1 MQVKQIYE
9 LVNGITTELL
19 GKSDLV
25 SENLENVVDVGK
37 ELFDNASVDAY
48 VKSLVNRIGRV
59 IFVNRP
65 YSGNVPS
72 VLMDSWEFG
81 SVTQKID
88 AEMPDA
94 TENDTW
100 ALTDKQEYN
109 PNIFYQP
116 KVSTK
121 FFNNKVT
128 FEIPMSFTE
137 RQVKQSFNSANELN
151 AFISMIYNAVDKSF
165 TVKVDGLI
173 MRTINNMI
181 AETLA
186 VKTANIRA
194 VNLLKDYKTLT
205 GATLTVDKAL
215 TDKEF
220 IRYASKTMTVYA
232 DRLGKM
238 STLFNI
244 GGKSR
249 FTSKDYLKGVML
261 SDFKASIDAYAM
273 ADIRHNEY
281 LTFPTCDIVPF
292 WQGSGTNYD
301 FTSVSSINV
310 VTSTKQTVTQ
320 SGILAILFDKEALGV
335 TNLDKRVTTSYN
347 AKGEFFNNFYKM
359 DCGSFND
366 LNENFVVFY
375 IADTTA

>member
-1 MQVKQIYE
+1 MVVKQIYE
-9 LVNGITTELL
+9 LMNGVTTELL
-19 GKSDLV
+19 GKGNVVNEDL
-25 SENLENVVDVGK
+25 SNVVDVGR

-94 TENDTW
+94 TENESW
-100 ALTDKQEYN
+100 GLTDKTEYN

-116 KVSTK
+116 KVTSK

-165 TVKVDGLI
+165 TVKIDGLI

-186 VKTANIRA
+186 VETANIRA
-194 VNLLKDYKTLT
+194 VNLLKDYNTLT
-205 GATLTVDKAL
+205 GLTLTADKAL

-232 DRLGKM
+232 DRMGKL
-238 STLFNI
+238 STLFNV
-244 GGKSR
+244 GGKAR

-261 SDFKASIDAYAM
+261 SDFKASIDAYAL

-281 LTFPTCDIVPF
+281 ITFPACDIVPF
-292 WQGSGTNYD
+292 WQGSGTGYD

-310 VTSTKQTVTQ
+310 VTSGGKTVTQ
-320 SGILAILFDKEALGV
+320 SGILAVLFDKEALGV
-335 TNLDKRVTTSYN
+335 TNLDKTVTTSYN

-366 LNENFVVFY
+366 LNENFVVFF
-375 IADTTA
+375 IKDTP